1 MATLVLSTVGTI
13 LGGPVGGA
21 IGSLVG
27 QSIDQQIFGSPRRGP
42 RLGDL
47 SVQTSSYGTQIP
59 RIYGAMRVA
68 GSIVWATDLVESSLT
83 SGAKGQP
90 ETIFSYSV
98 SFAVALSSRRA
109 ARIGRIWADGKLLRG
124 EAGDFKVSTD
134 FRFHDG
140 DEDQNVDPLIASIEG
155 LAKTPAYRGLALAVF
170 ENLELAEFGNRIP
183 FLTFEIFGD
192 DQPTTVGEILADVS
206 AGRIATSDPSLV
218 MGYAAMGKSAEAAV
232 EPLVDNFGVDLF
244 DDGKRLR
251 SPEPN
256 APITIDYETLGSVAG
271 ARPAARFER
280 EQTPIR
286 ELPTSLALSYYDP
299 ERDYQTGLARAAATG
314 IDYNEVRTELPA
326 VVNAA
331 DARAIA
337 ENRLARNWAQR
348 DRMTVRLAPRYLGV
362 TPGGVMRIGPSQT
375 LWQLQRC
382 SVDGMAIVVELRPA
396 WRISPALAAEAGR
409 SNPDAD
415 VAPGPVT
422 LALFEV
428 LNPDEVP
435 LSGSLVYLAA
445 SSPSPGWKP
454 ASVDVTLAGA
464 SSTIRTARRKS
475 VLGNA
480 LAVLAEGQAHLLD
493 QINSV
498 EVELIDESQ
507 WLTSCDD
514 ESLADG
520 ANAALLGDE
529 LIQFGEAIPLGA
541 GTFRLARLLRG
552 RLGTEWAM
560 GTHTTGDPFV
570 LIEPDAFQTIHAAAT
585 ARGAEIRVT
594 ERTLA
599 GGSGATA
606 ARIVTAS
613 ALRPISPIG
622 LHAEFNPAGDLIV
635 SWTRRSRSGWAWLD
649 EIDAPIGETKEE
661 YSVTIEGVSGTL
673 VRDCGSTTLTIPA
686 AELSAAG
693 PGPATIDVRQVG
705 DWAASPPTAVSI
717 NLP

>member
-1 MATLVLSTVGTI
+1 MTRKHSVDNYADAIARLRNASGEEQERIIRRMNPHDALMFDADFEAWAHDAQLPPKDEGWRTWLMMAGRGFGKTRAGAEWIHRLATKRAGVRIALIGASIHETRRIMVEGISGLLTI
-13 LGGPVGGA
+13 ARRHRRRVHWEPSLGRFRWCN
-21 IGSLVG
+21 GSEAQLFSG
-27 QSIDQQIFGSPRRGP
+27 DHADGLRGP
-42 RLGDL
+42 EHD
-47 SVQTSSYGTQIP
+47 
-59 RIYGAMRVA
+59 
-68 GSIVWATDLVESSLT
+68 
-83 SGAKGQP
+83 
-90 ETIFSYSV
+90 
-98 SFAVALSSRRA
+98 FAWV
-109 ARIGRIWADGKLLRG
+109 
-124 EAGDFKVSTD
+124 
-134 FRFHDG
+134 
-140 DEDQNVDPLIASIEG
+140 
-155 LAKTPAYRGLALAVF
+155 
-170 ENLELAEFGNRIP
+170 
-183 FLTFEIFGD
+183 LTFEIFGD

-686 AELSAAG
+686 AELIAAG
-693 PGPATIDVRQVG
+693 SGPATIDVRQVG